1 MLMGNLILPG
11 EDLRNQLRFL
21 PPDLL
26 QGAGVEGILLYS
38 GSGHIILLC
47 NPASRPMP
55 TGPIFLRFTHVRCI
69 NGVLVL
75 PKSIAYLGNNL
86 LIFILHSN
94 QKFAGFLGD
103 VSSAKL
109 VGTDPGDSCLT
120 AFKFHLFGSKG
131 DTVAHTNLIAIM
143 TVNNDTVPDNNRIP
157 AAIGENILF
166 QLCVFPLPQR
176 TDQMPELLVNFQF
189 PQSHY
194 IASILSTSWMVLSG
208 KTAAFSSDT
217 ISPVSR

>member
-1 MLMGNLILPG
+1 
-11 EDLRNQLRFL
+11 
-21 PPDLL
+21 
-26 QGAGVEGILLYS
+26 
-38 GSGHIILLC
+38 
-47 NPASRPMP
+47 MP
-55 TGPIFLRFTHVRCI
+55 TGPIFLRFAHVRCV

-75 PKSIAYLGNNL
+75 SKPIAYLGNNL

-109 VGTDPGDSCLT
+109 VGTDPGNSCLT
-120 AFKFHLFGSKG
+120 AFELHLFGCER
-131 DTVAHTNLIAIM
+131 DAVAHTNLIAIM

-166 QLCVFPLPQR
+166 QLCVLPLTQG
-176 TDQMPELLVNFQF
+176 TDQMPELIVDFQL

-194 IASILSTSWMVLSG
+194 IASIFSTSWMVLSG
-208 KTAAFSSDT
+208 KTAAFSSAT